1 MDSLVEIPKEVDDF
15 CRAVSKATKTFIKV
29 IRQLIDW
36 VQKLVIRTSNYPNR
50 KVVYLA
56 LHAKKKR
63 VRQKNRN
70 RIFNDLAKGW

>member
-1 MDSLVEIPKEVDDF
+1 MDSLGEMQKQVDDF
-15 CRAVSKATKTFIKV
+15 CKAVSKATKTFIKV

-36 VQKLVIRTSNYPNR
+36 VQKLVIRISNYPNR

-56 LHAKKKR
+56 LYAKKKR

-70 RIFNDLAKGW
+70 RIFNDISKEW

>member
-1 MDSLVEIPKEVDDF
+1 MEITNEAQKRLDDF
-15 CRAVSKATKTFIKV
+15 CKAVSKATKTFIKV

-36 VQKLVIRTSNYPNR
+36 VQKLVIRISNYPNR

-56 LHAKKKR
+56 LYAKKKR

-70 RIFNDLAKGW
+70 RIINDMFKGW